1 MGWNGLLS
9 TVPCCITEWPSGI
22 LLIIIDWRQNVIK
35 YNCIL
40 TCIIIKEMSEAQML
54 QTMTADSDTSQIAVL
69 Y

>member
-1 MGWNGLLS
+1 M
-9 TVPCCITEWPSGI
+9 
-22 LLIIIDWRQNVIK
+22 IIIDWRQNVIK

-40 TCIIIKEMSEAQML
+40 TCCIIIKEMSEAQML

>member
-1 MGWNGLLS
+1 M
-9 TVPCCITEWPSGI
+9 
-22 LLIIIDWRQNVIK
+22 IIIDWRQNVIK